1 MVKKISCWLA
11 RMAIW
16 NCYRAQWLH
25 SFPILLFSRKH
36 FPTDFKVMQDKS
48 RKQDLLNETP
58 IELVVA
64 NVMKFDIFLPL
75 VGFGTAPRGFF

>member
-1 MVKKISCWLA
+1 MNFHVGLPEWTFRTVIELILCILS
-11 RMAIW
+11 
-16 NCYRAQWLH
+16 
-25 SFPILLFSRKH
+25 PILSLSKKH
-36 FPTDFKVMQDKS
+36 FPTDFKVTQDKS

-58 IELVVA
+58 IESVVA